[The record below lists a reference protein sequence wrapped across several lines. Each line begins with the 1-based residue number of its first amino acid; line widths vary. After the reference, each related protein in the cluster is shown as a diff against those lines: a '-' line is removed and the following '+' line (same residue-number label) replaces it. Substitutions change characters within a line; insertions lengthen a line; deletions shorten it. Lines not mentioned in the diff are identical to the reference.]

1 MPPALRLEH
10 LSKSFGSFRALD
22 DISWQVEA
30 GEIHALVGMNGSGK
44 STLVKAL
51 AGYHQPDAGSRL
63 ELWGREVPLPVRD
76 TDQAGIGIIHQ
87 DLGLADDM
95 TVVENV
101 GLGSHYGTQ
110 GLRAIRWA
118 REAREAA
125 DALSVFGLEVSPR
138 TLIRDLG
145 RGERTIVAL
154 ARTLRRLKRHSSQS
168 LLLLDEP
175 TVAFDRGDVE
185 RLFRVMRQ
193 MADAG
198 NAVVF
203 ISHRLSEVLEISDR
217 ISVIRDGQ
225 LAATVRPDE
234 TSTASMV
241 ELMLGRRLESF
252 YPERPPAM
260 TAPPVLE
267 LRDISGRRLRD
278 VTLDLHGGEILGIT
292 GLVGMGQDELP
303 EILAGTRRP
312 RAGAMRLR
320 GRPVERW
327 TPGSVRALGM
337 AIVPAERHREGLWLE
352 ADAVDN
358 ITLPVLR
365 RYFRSG
371 LLRHPAMRAAA
382 TQALGRYRVR
392 PGDPDRLVRMF
403 SGGNQ
408 QKIVM
413 ARALQD
419 QPHVLILHQP
429 TVGVDAAAK
438 REILEIVCDAVRQG
452 AGVLY
457 VSTEYEE
464 LAHLCHRVL
473 VFENGRI
480 QYEISGQDVTE
491 KEILARCHLG

>member
-1 MPPALRLEH
+1 MPLALRLEH
-10 LSKSFGSFRALD
+10 LSKSFGSFRALND
-22 DISWQVEA
+22 VSWQVEA

-44 STLVKAL
+44 STLVKVL
-51 AGYHQPDAGSRL
+51 AGYHGPDEGSRL
-63 ELWGREVPLPVRD
+63 ELWGKEVPLPVRD
-76 TDQAGIGIIHQ
+76 SDQSGIGIIHQ

-101 GLGSHYGTQ
+101 GLGSHYGTR
-110 GLRAIRWA
+110 GLRAIRWT
-118 REAREAA
+118 REARETAE
-125 DALSVFGLEVSPR
+125 ALEIFGLDIAPQTR
-138 TLIRDLG
+138 IRELG

-154 ARTLRRLKRHSSQS
+154 ARTVRRLKKHNAQS

-217 ISVIRDGQ
+217 ISVIRDGH
-225 LAATVRPDE
+225 LVATVRPDD

-252 YPERPPAM
+252 YPERPPA
-260 TAPPVLE
+260 TKSPPVLE
-267 LRDISGRRLRD
+267 LREISGRRLQD
-278 VTLDLHGGEILGIT
+278 VSLELHGGEILGIT
-292 GLVGMGQDELP
+292 GLVGMGQDELT

-320 GRPVERW
+320 GTSMEHW
-327 TPGSVRALGM
+327 TPASVQALGM

-352 ADAVDN
+352 ADAIDN
-358 ITLPVLR
+358 VTLPVLR

-371 LLRHPAMRAAA
+371 LLRHPVMRA
-382 TQALGRYRVR
+382 TTTEALGRYRVR
-392 PGDPDRLVRMF
+392 PCDPDRIVRKF

-413 ARALQD
+413 AKALQNN
-419 QPHVLILHQP
+419 PHVLILHQP

-438 REILEIVCDAVRQG
+438 REILEFVCEAVRQG

-480 QYEISGQDVTE
+480 QSEISGHVTE